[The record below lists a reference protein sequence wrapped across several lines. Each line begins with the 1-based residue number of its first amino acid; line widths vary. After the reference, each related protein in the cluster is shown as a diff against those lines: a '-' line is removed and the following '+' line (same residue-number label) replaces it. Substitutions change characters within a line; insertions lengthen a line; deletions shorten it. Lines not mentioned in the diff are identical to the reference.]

1 MTKTLRP
8 NWAELSQPGLM
19 RTLDM
24 VLDPE
29 KTLEMEVVRAPKG
42 RTTVP
47 IPLIRQHIERHKT
60 VQLLIALI
68 AAMLVLMF
76 ATA

>member
-1 MTKTLRP
+1 MAKTLRP
-8 NWAELSQPGLM
+8 DWAKLSQPGLM

-29 KTLEMEVVRAPKG
+29 KTLEMEVVRAPHG

-47 IPLIRQHIERHKT
+47 IPIIRQHIERHKT
-60 VQLLIALI
+60 IQILIALV
-68 AAMLVLMF
+68 AAMVLLLF

>member
-1 MTKTLRP
+1 MSKTLRP
-8 NWAELSQPGLM
+8 DWELSQPGLM
-19 RTLDM
+19 RTLEM

-29 KTLEMEVVRAPKG
+29 KTLEMEVVRVPKG

-60 VQLLIALI
+60 IQLLIALI

-76 ATA
+76 VTA